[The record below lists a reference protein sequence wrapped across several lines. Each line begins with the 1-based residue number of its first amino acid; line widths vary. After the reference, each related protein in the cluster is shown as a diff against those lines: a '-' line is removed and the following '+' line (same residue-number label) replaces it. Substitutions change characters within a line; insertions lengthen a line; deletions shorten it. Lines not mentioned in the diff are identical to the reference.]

1 MKNIIAIASLLAAG
15 TALANAE
22 TVLTTK
28 LVGTNAT
35 PDNESVSATI
45 GTVYSLDS
53 SKAQT
58 TTTIAQQTGDNLAG
72 NYIFAPKINIE
83 RDSTNADNP
92 VVGYGWTT
100 SLSFSL
106 AEGASWNDVFSE
118 LSTVSVDFI
127 AFSAGG
133 KVQIGS
139 YSEQY
144 KLKLT
149 CGSSS
154 WESDWAPLAIPGVGE
169 NSANANKTL
178 GEVTS
183 LSDVAQTE
191 TFTLD
196 SALSS
201 PGNDKIVL
209 DIFVARGSN
218 TKGTYVGVSSVS
230 FGGTV
235 IPEPSAFGLLAGVG
249 ALAFVAARRRRR
261 AK

>member
-58 TTTIAQQTGDNLAG
+58 ATTIAQQTGSNLAG

-83 RDSTNADNP
+83 LDSANDSNP

-127 AFSAGG
+127 AFNAVGY
-133 KVQIGS
+133 VQKNS
-139 YSEQY
+139 FTEQY

-154 WESDWAPLAIPGVGE
+154 WESDWATLAISGTGKT
-169 NSANANKTL
+169 ANEYL
-178 GEVTS
+178 RMVS

-218 TKGTYVGVSSVS
+218 TNGTYVGVSSVS
-230 FGGTV
+230 FGGTT
-235 IPEPSAFGLLAGVG
+235 IPEPSAFGLLAGAG